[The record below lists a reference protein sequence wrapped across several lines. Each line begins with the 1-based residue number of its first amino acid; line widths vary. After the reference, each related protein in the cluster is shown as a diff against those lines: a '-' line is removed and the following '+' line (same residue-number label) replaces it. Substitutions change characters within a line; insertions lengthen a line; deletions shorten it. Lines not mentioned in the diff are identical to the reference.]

1 MATSD
6 SEHRVLGFV
15 GLAAIVTA
23 FGFFFWLVLVPP
35 HGPTFTHPSVWDEM
49 VDSRFIVGVVRLIGL
64 VVALYLVISVVALIA
79 QQRWLTAIGPVQTET
94 RKAVNKTV
102 EEHDQLAE
110 QLEKARATITEQTDT
125 IRELRDALVAL
136 SQGQP

>member
-1 MATSD
+1 MATAESK
-6 SEHRVLGFV
+6 HRVLGFLS
-15 GLAAIVTA
+15 LAVIVTA
-23 FGFFFWLVLVPP
+23 SGFFFWLVLVPP
-35 HGPTFTHPSVWDEM
+35 YGPTFTHPSVWDEM
-49 VDSRFIVGVVRLIGL
+49 VDSRFIIGVVRLIGL

-79 QQRWLTAIGPVQTET
+79 QQRWLTAAGPFQTET
-94 RKAVNKTV
+94 RRAVNKTV

-110 QLEKARATITEQTDT
+110 QLEKAKATITEQTDT